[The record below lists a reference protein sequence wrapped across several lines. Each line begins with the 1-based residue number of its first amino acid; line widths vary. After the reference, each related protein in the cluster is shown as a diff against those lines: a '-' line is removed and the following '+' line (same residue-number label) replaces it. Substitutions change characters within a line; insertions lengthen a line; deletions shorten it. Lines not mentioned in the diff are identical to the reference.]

1 MYLLCT
7 VLKVNWLT
15 GKTLAIISLS
25 SLSLFTF
32 VNDVSNQPWSTEG
45 ESSRDSNIKRMI
57 WHQPLSLL
65 LNDPTL
71 AWCSWQVKHCSCHE
85 EFRTNISVC
94 SLRNSQAKLQSAAY
108 IISREVVVSL
118 GFWSD
123 ILFSF
128 VIYQTFTFEVNR
140 KLSFYKKV
148 PLVRGIFP
156 IIDYRGSSAR

>member
-1 MYLLCT
+1 MYLLYA
-7 VLKVNWLT
+7 VLKVNWFT

-45 ESSRDSNIKRMI
+45 LQHQRMI

-71 AWCSWQVKHCSCHE
+71 AACMCSWQVKHCPCHE
-85 EFRTNISVC
+85 EFRKNISVC

-128 VIYQTFTFEVNR
+128 VIYLTFAFEVNR

-156 IIDYRGSSAR
+156 IMDYRGSSAR